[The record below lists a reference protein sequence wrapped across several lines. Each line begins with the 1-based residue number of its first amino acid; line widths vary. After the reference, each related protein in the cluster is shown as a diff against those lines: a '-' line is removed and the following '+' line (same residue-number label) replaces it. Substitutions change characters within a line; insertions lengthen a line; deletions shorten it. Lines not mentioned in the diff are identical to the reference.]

1 MASSFYQVYSIL
13 FSWKILLFLPA
24 LTKMSIHEDLYWKI
38 FSSMPNINKE
48 FKISV
53 TYENLL
59 NSQDEIF
66 TEN

>member
-1 MASSFYQVYSIL
+1 MASSFYQIYSIL
-13 FSWKILLFLPA
+13 FNWKILLFLPE
-24 LTKMSIHEDLYWKI
+24 LTKINIHEDVAQKI
-38 FSSMPNINKE
+38 FGTMPNINKE
-48 FKISV
+48 FKTFV

>member
-1 MASSFYQVYSIL
+1 M
-13 FSWKILLFLPA
+13 LFLPA
-24 LTKMSIHEDLYWKI
+24 LTKMSIHEDLYRKI
-38 FSSMPNINKE
+38 FSPMPNINKE